1 MSVRNSLIILPL
13 LLLSLSVNAGF
24 LSDIK
29 GKLFGNDTSVFL
41 ECIDTLEKKD
51 VGKSKAKQLCID
63 KYANTIDNDDWRK
76 SKSEATKNGKI
87 TFQLH
92 NDSNYVIKKIEYSGR
107 AECEDT
113 NACERQYFYGFKYVD
128 IKPNSDKSITLY
140 GQFSIPDDV
149 IKGDWNW
156 AWESITWWPGNATD
170 TLNQAFG
177 FKLDY

>member
-63 KYANTIDNDDWRK
+63 KYANTIDNDDWVKDNSTAR
-76 SKSEATKNGKI
+76 KNGRF
-87 TFQLH
+87 TFRLY
-92 NDSNYVIKKIEYSGR
+92 NNSNYVIKKIEYSGW
-107 AECEDT
+107 AKCEDT
-113 NACERQYFYGFKYVD
+113 NACEKQWFDGVKYTD
-128 IKPNSDKSITLY
+128 IKPNSNKSITLY
-140 GQFSIPDDV
+140 GQFVIPDGVDQ
-149 IKGDWNW
+149 GDWSW
-156 AWESITWWPGNATD
+156 AFQDSYYNMTNR
-170 TLNQAFG
+170 AFG
-177 FKLDY
+177 FLLDY